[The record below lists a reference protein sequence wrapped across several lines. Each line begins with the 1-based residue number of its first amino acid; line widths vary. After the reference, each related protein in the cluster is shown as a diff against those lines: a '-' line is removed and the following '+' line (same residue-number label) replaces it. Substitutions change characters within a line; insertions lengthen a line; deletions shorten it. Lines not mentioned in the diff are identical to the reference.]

1 MPVLFLITMVK
12 KSVLRKLSNPELEN
26 YLKEGNRFTPE
37 AVEMAAE
44 VLEERGKSFSE
55 QERAQVQQIIQ
66 HKKAQE
72 ELRIQEE
79 HEIWKDHITDDPL
92 AVKLFPRNIILI
104 ISFILGTIP
113 GSLLLGLNFI
123 KLKKYVPAI
132 FTIIFGLVYLPV
144 QHFLVSFLHTYIQN
158 TSRLTRNP
166 EVLTAGFGMLI
177 LLVLSIVFTPK
188 KLPYRA
194 ASYTIPII
202 ISVLMIIIIYVYQ
215 DLFSSYFLVN
225 LAK

>member
-1 MPVLFLITMVK
+1 MPVLFLRTMVK

-26 YLKEGNRFTPE
+26 YLKEGNRFIPE

-55 QERAQVQQIIQ
+55 QEKAQVQQIIQ

-79 HEIWKDHITDDPL
+79 QEIWKDHITDNPL
-92 AVKLFPRNIILI
+92 AVKLFPRDIILI

-123 KLKKYVPAI
+123 KLKKYIPAI
-132 FTIIFGLVYLPV
+132 FTFIFGLVYLPV
-144 QHFLVSFLHTYIQN
+144 QHFLVSFLHKYTQN

-166 EVLTAGFGMLI
+166 EILTAGFGMLI

-202 ISVLMIIIIYVYQ
+202 ISVLMIITIYAYQ